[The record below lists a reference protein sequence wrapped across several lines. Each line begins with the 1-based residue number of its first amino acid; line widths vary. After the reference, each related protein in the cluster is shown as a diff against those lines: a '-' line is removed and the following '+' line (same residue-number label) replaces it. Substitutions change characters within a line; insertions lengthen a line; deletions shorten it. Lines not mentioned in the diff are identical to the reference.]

1 MPETMPEVTHETSM
15 AEATH
20 ETAIHQTTVPRI
32 AFVDHAATPGGGQL
46 TTLGLMQATQRMTPI
61 AVYFT
66 DGPLAQRAR
75 DAGIETYVLA
85 PDETFTTR
93 TLVRAVP
100 LLRRALKEIAP
111 DAVVVTS
118 MAAVKTVSAMPP
130 SRVPRVLWLHEDVE
144 RMRDRGWVT
153 RSWFHAF
160 LPAFDA
166 FLANSAWTLS
176 TLPRPF
182 RDLPHAV
189 VFPVSGIG
197 AVEDADRTIQPFAG
211 RPVRVA
217 SFSRPEEWKGLDLL
231 VEALTRLTTS
241 DPTIDVRLDLYGGGD
256 VDADYEQRLR
266 REVADAPYPA
276 QMHGHVEDV
285 PARMR
290 GTDVMVL
297 PSRLPEPYGTV
308 VAQAL
313 HKGCVVVVSGHGGA
327 TEQVRDGSNGLWFA
341 PRDAD
346 ALAATLRR
354 LWDEPDLPQRLSRE
368 ARASIEPLT
377 DARTVSA
384 TEDALIGLVGR
395 VGQPT
400 RRRRVTR
407 RVRGAVRGAEG

>member
-1 MPETMPEVTHETSM
+1 MSES
-15 AEATH
+15 AT
-20 ETAIHQTTVPRI
+20 PRI

-46 TTLGLMQATQRMTPI
+46 TTFALMRATRRITPV

-66 DGPLAQRAR
+66 DGPLARRAR
-75 DAGIETYVLA
+75 EAGIETHVLA
-85 PDETFTTR
+85 PDEAFTTR

-118 MAAVKTVSAMPP
+118 MAAVKTVSAMDTGR
-130 SRVPRVLWLHEDVE
+130 SPRILWLHEDVE
-144 RMRDRGWVT
+144 RMRGRGWVT

-176 TLPRPF
+176 TLPKPF

-189 VFPVSGIG
+189 AFPVSGIDD
-197 AVEDADRTIQPFAG
+197 VEDVDADRSIAPFTG
-211 RPVRVA
+211 RTVRVA
-217 SFSRPEEWKGLDLL
+217 AFSRPEEWKGLDLL
-231 VEALTRLTTS
+231 VEALGRLTAS
-241 DPTIDVRLDLYGGGD
+241 DPAIEVRLDLYGGGD

-266 REVADAPYPA
+266 QQVADAPYLA

-290 GTDVMVL
+290 ETDVMVL

-313 HKGCVVVVSGHGGA
+313 HKGCVVVISGHGGA
-327 TEQVRDGSNGLWFA
+327 TEQVRDGENGLWFA
-341 PRDAD
+341 PGDAD
-346 ALAATLRR
+346 ALATTLRR
-354 LWDEPDLPQRLSRE
+354 LWDEPDLPNRLSHA
-368 ARASIEPLT
+368 ARTSIEPLT
-377 DARTVSA
+377 DAHTVTS
-384 TEDALIGLVGR
+384 TEDALVDLVER
-395 VGQPT
+395 VARPS
-400 RRRRVTR
+400 RRERLNRRLK
-407 RVRGAVRGAEG
+407 GAVRGEQG